1 MARYRTTVLSS
12 TAIGADAAF
21 FYLMS
26 VAGNGYGLVRV
37 TASVQTTG
45 SSSAP
50 PDQNCVLGIA
60 PATAG
65 PTGAATTT
73 TVTKMKPIYPTN
85 QAVAAVSY
93 ATTAPTFGA
102 ATADA
107 HRIDVSSR
115 GGYEGIWEP
124 AGGQEWDI
132 NSGVTNGL
140 VFINRANALTSPL
153 AWLIDVEW
161 VE

>member
-1 MARYRTTVLSS
+1 MARYRTSVLSA
-12 TAIGADAAF
+12 TAPAADAALLF
-21 FYLMS
+21 LMS
-26 VAGNGYGLVRV
+26 VAGNGFSLIRV

-50 PDQNCVLGIA
+50 PDQNCVLGIT

-65 PTGAATTT
+65 PTGAPTSPA
-73 TVTKMKPIYPTN
+73 VTKLKPIYPTN
-85 QAVAAVSY
+85 QAVAATTY
-93 ATTAPTFGA
+93 ATTNPTFGA
-102 ATADA
+102 STTDA

-115 GGYEGIWEP
+115 GGYEGLWEP

-140 VFINRANALTSPL
+140 VFVNRANALTSPL

-161 VE
+161 AE